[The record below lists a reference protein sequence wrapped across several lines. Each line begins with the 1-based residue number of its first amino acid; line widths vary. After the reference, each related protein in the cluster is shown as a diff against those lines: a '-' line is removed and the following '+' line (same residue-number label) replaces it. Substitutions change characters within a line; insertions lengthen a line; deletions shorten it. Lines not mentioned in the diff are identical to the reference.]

1 MSMIPAN
8 IMSEAFALARA
19 EFGVA
24 SESDLRIVR
33 VSKAGKESA
42 RTELGIAMSGNKA
55 EREAHAQHIAL
66 KMWAQS
72 KIGLIAEELQRVFPK
87 LAKEV
92 GARNSHVNGLLAAN
106 PELADKLR
114 LINITKP
121 GKMDVM
127 AMFALA
133 QGLPGADKGEK
144 AKLLAAGHAIN
155 KYELRVQEI
164 AEGLRTLELSA

>member
-8 IMSEAFALARA
+8 VLSEAFALARA

-24 SESDLRIVR
+24 TDSDLRIVR
-33 VSKAGKESA
+33 VSKAGKETVRS
-42 RTELGIAMSGNKA
+42 ELGIAMSGNKA
-55 EREAHAQHIAL
+55 EREAHTQHIAL

-72 KIGLIAEELQRVFPK
+72 KIGLIAQELLRVFPK

-92 GARNSHVNGLLAAN
+92 ESRNSSINGIVAAQ

-121 GKMDVM
+121 GKQDVM

-155 KYELRVQEI
+155 KYELRVVEI
-164 AEGLRTLELSA
+164 AESLRTLELSA